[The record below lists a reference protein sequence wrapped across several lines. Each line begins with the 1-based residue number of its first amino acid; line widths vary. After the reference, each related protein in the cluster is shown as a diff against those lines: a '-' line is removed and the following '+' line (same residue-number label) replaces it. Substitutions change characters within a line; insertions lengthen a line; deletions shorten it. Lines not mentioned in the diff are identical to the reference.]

1 MPKLK
6 SRFVCQECGS
16 QSVKWQGRCPDC
28 SGWNTF
34 VEEFDSP
41 KSTSA
46 HMPSIP
52 PSLLSGIDSK
62 EEARFSSGLEEFD
75 RVLGGGLVSGSLVL
89 IGGAPGIGKSTL
101 LLQAA
106 SEVSKHKGTVL
117 YVSGEES
124 LQQTKLRASRLGL
137 EGEKLYLL
145 SEINL
150 QNIIQQ
156 VESISPSAVVVDSIQ
171 TTYCEDL
178 STAPGSVS
186 QIRECTSRLQRIAKK
201 DNITTL
207 IVGHVTKDGSLAGP
221 RVLEHIV
228 DTVLYFEGEGYQNF
242 RLLRAVK
249 NRFGSTN
256 EVGIFEMGSRG
267 LKEIKNP
274 SEFFLAQRLK
284 KSAGSVIVPVI
295 EGSRPLLVELQA
307 LVSKTGFGIPAR
319 KSNGFDPNRLA
330 LMLAVVEKR
339 AGIFLSTSDVFV
351 NVVSGIKIEETASD
365 LGLAL
370 AVVSSTKE
378 AALDPNTVIIGE
390 LGLAGEVRAVP
401 NLDIRIQEAEKL
413 GFRKII
419 VPSYNLTKQ
428 NTRNNKVELIGVE
441 TLKEAIIASGIT
453 GRKVHPD

>member
-28 SGWNTF
+28 GGWNTF

-41 KSTSA
+41 KTASA
-46 HMPSIP
+46 HMPFAP
-52 PSLLSGIDSK
+52 PSLLSSIDSK
-62 EEARFSSGLEEFD
+62 EEVRFYSGMEEFD

-106 SEVSKHKGTVL
+106 SEVSKNKGSVL

-124 LQQTKLRASRLGL
+124 LHQTKLRAGRLGL
-137 EGEKLYLL
+137 AGEKLYLL

-150 QNIIQQ
+150 LNIIQQ
-156 VESISPSAVVVDSIQ
+156 MESISPSMVVVDSIQ
-171 TTYCEDL
+171 TTYCEDI

-256 EVGIFEMGSRG
+256 EVGIFEMGSSG

-319 KSNGFDPNRLA
+319 KSNGFDQNRLA

-339 AGIFLSTSDVFV
+339 AGIFLSTSDVFI
-351 NVVSGIKIEETASD
+351 NVVGGIKIEETASD

-370 AVVSSTKE
+370 AVVSSAKE
-378 AALDPNTVIIGE
+378 APLDPNMVIIGE
-390 LGLAGEVRAVP
+390 VGMAGEVRAVP

-413 GFRKII
+413 GFKKII

-428 NTRNNKVELIGVE
+428 INRTNKVELIGIE
-441 TLKEAIIASGIT
+441 TIREAIIASGIT
-453 GRKVHPD
+453 Q

>member
-1 MPKLK
+1 MAKLK

-28 SGWNTF
+28 GGWNTF
-34 VEEFDSP
+34 VEEVDSP
-41 KSTSA
+41 KLTSTR
-46 HMPSIP
+46 MPSAA
-52 PSLLSGIDSK
+52 PSLLSSIDSK
-62 EEARFSSGLEEFD
+62 EEIRFSSGMEEFD

-106 SEVSKHKGTVL
+106 SAVSRHKGTIL

-124 LQQTKLRASRLGL
+124 LQQTKLRAGRLGL
-137 EGEKLYLL
+137 DGEKLYLL
-145 SEINL
+145 SEVNL

-156 VESISPSAVVVDSIQ
+156 IEILSPSMLVVDSIQ
-171 TTYCEDL
+171 TTYCDDL

-207 IVGHVTKDGSLAGP
+207 IVGHVTKDGSIAGP

-256 EVGIFEMGSRG
+256 EVGIFEMGGSG

-339 AGIFLSTSDVFV
+339 AGIFLSNSDVFV

-370 AVVSSTKE
+370 AVVSSSKE
-378 AALDPNTVIIGE
+378 APLDPNTVIIGE
-390 LGLAGEVRAVP
+390 VGLAGEVRAVP

-413 GFRKII
+413 GFKKII

-428 NTRNNKVELIGVE
+428 INRTNKVELIGIE
-441 TLKEAIIASGIT
+441 TIREAIIASGIT
-453 GRKVHPD
+453 RKEV